1 MTCEICERI
10 KKKQNIVYEGKNVI
24 VFVPEEAIIQGHLVV
39 VPKQHFPIME
49 SIPDEII
56 EEMYFVAN
64 KVGISLFEALGIQG
78 TNLLIQNGTAAGQEH
93 PHVMLNVIPRK
104 ENDEIDFLWT
114 PKQMNEEE
122 MSTLELQIKEQLDKK
137 ETEEVFEE
145 EIEEKNISNSEEKK
159 LEKKEE
165 SPKTKI
171 LTRIP

>member
-10 KKKQNIVYEGKNVI
+10 KNKQNIVYEEKNVI
-24 VFVPEEAIIQGHLVV
+24 IFVPKEAIIQGHLVI

-64 KVGISLFEALGIQG
+64 KAGIALFEALGIQG

-93 PHVMLNVIPRK
+93 PHVMLNIIPRK
-104 ENDEIDFLWT
+104 ENDEINLQWT

-122 MSTLELQIKEQLDKK
+122 MATLELQIKEQLEKK
-137 ETEEVFEE
+137 ETEMDIDED
-145 EIEEKNISNSEEKK
+145 IEEKNISDSEEKK

-165 SPKTKI
+165 SPKIKI